1 MTREA
6 TSVAMAQLNKNLE
19 EQVNSP
25 AMQELWKLTAK
36 AKFAR
41 MQIYIQAGFTHE
53 QAFQLVLQEGA
64 K

>member
-6 TSVAMAQLNKNLE
+6 NSVAMAQLNKNLA

-36 AKFAR
+36 VKFAR
-41 MQIYIQAGFTHE
+41 MQIYIQAGFTPE
-53 QAFQLVLQEGA
+53 QAFQLVLQEGV

>member
-6 TSVAMAQLNKNLE
+6 NSVAMAQLNKSLA

-25 AMQELWKLTAK
+25 AMQELWKLAAK
-36 AKFAR
+36 AKFTR
-41 MQIYIQAGFTHE
+41 MQIFIAAGFTPE
-53 QAFQLVLQEGA
+53 QAFQLLLQEGA